1 MIKWLFEHY
10 CTRLMLLNSNNYSF
24 GSGILISIAS
34 SVLVQLCFM
43 QFKLRLQWHLY
54 LSVLLL
60 YIAGAIDMYIS
71 YVLSKLN
78 HYFEIKNTTDLDER
92 KKTIKD
98 THGMKSKKWVML
110 YAALTITTLL
120 GIICLIFNQYFL
132 YSNSVE
138 ISSEPKQIEVSS
150 YEITN

>member
-1 MIKWLFEHY
+1 
-10 CTRLMLLNSNNYSF
+10 MLLNSNNYSF